1 MNEGLGRKRERE
13 EGIVETT
20 RDEKL
25 WRVARSSEYE
35 TARRTDGRTV
45 VLFSSECASGL
56 ERSVIIS
63 FSVARSRERKN
74 NSLSLSTHRP
84 RPTIKTL
91 SRAFSRGGNS
101 GFSLAGLIDPRNPE
115 SRVSPPLVELPS
127 FPPCFIFIFAPFRFV
142 KQGEGEIYVSFPESV
157 HRNVVPPERG
167 KHSFSPRKS
176 RTRNPGEGK
185 KCS

>member
-1 MNEGLGRKRERE
+1 MRGWGERERE

-91 SRAFSRGGNS
+91 SRAFSRGGNG